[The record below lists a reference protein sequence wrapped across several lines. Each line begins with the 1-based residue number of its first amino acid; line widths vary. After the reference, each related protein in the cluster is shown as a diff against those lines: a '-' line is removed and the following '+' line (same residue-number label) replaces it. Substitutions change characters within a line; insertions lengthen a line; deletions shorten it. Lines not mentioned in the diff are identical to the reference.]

1 MLMKLL
7 EQLGLAFIAGGTADG
22 TAPLEDNLAVS
33 YKTKHILTKRA
44 SSHTFCY
51 LPKEA
56 ENLCPHKNLYTDVH
70 SSFIHS

>member
-33 YKTKHILTKRA
+33 YKTKHILTK
-44 SSHTFCY
+44 
-51 LPKEA
+51 
-56 ENLCPHKNLYTDVH
+56 
-70 SSFIHS
+70 